1 MCIRDRN
8 KRDNRMRKPQLVD
21 YMLLTLLSLIWASAF
36 FNIKI
41 ATYSFGPITIGFLR
55 SFLGAIPVLILCFY
69 KNIKIEA
76 FSKDWKWFAI
86 IGLVNL
92 VIPFIL
98 ISYGVNFVQSNLAA
112 ILMSTTPLSSTVL
125 AHFFLKGEKFNLLKT
140 IGLLIG
146 FSGIV
151 FLFSDDFLIN
161 ENNFVAALL
170 ILLGSTCYVIGGVI
184 TLKISNKENENVTGS
199 ILIWSTIILLPFSI
213 IFEKPWML
221 NPSTDSIISVIYL
234 GIFPTGIA
242 WLLRFRILKTNGLI
256 FHSQVSYIIPIFG
269 IILGYIFLNEII
281 TSKIIVALIAVF
293 IGIYLAKYIPINTAI
308 RATIILDVII
318 SFRNMY
324 PKIIPNIGIIY
335 ETCEWNIRPFVFKI
349 LNLNNHAIPVG
360 NIPKYI
366 TDIMESVE
374 GFNIHGFSKI
384 IENGRSIIVDQIK
397 IEPVTFSFSLLLI
410 FKVITPPIT

>member
-1 MCIRDRN
+1 
-8 KRDNRMRKPQLVD
+8 MRKPQIID
-21 YMLLTLLSLIWASAF
+21 YLLLTLLSLIWASAF

-41 ATYSFGPITIGFLR
+41 ATYSFGPVTIAFLR
-55 SFLGAIPVLILCFY
+55 VFFGTLPVLLLCYF
-69 KNIKIEA
+69 KKIKIEA

-98 ISYGVNFVQSNLAA
+98 ISYGVKFVQSNLAA

-151 FLFSDDFLIN
+151 FLFSDNFLIN

-184 TLKISNKENENVTGS
+184 TLKISNKKNENVTGS
-199 ILIWSTIILLPFSI
+199 ILIWASI
-213 IFEKPWML
+213 MLFPLTLIFEKPWLL
-221 NPSTDSIISVIYL
+221 NPSMDSIISVIYL

-242 WLLRFRILKTNGLI
+242 WLLRFKILKTNGLI

-269 IILGYIFLNEII
+269 IILGYIFLKEII

-293 IGIYLAKYIPINTAI
+293 IGIYLARKADYKN
-308 RATIILDVII
+308 
-318 SFRNMY
+318 
-324 PKIIPNIGIIY
+324 
-335 ETCEWNIRPFVFKI
+335 
-349 LNLNNHAIPVG
+349 
-360 NIPKYI
+360 
-366 TDIMESVE
+366 
-374 GFNIHGFSKI
+374 
-384 IENGRSIIVDQIK
+384 
-397 IEPVTFSFSLLLI
+397 VT
-410 FKVITPPIT
+410 